1 MINKSLIA
9 FIALLFGSIG
19 HQHLTSIQERFLHAE
34 SGYIHAQFELAY
46 SYWQQGKKT
55 SAYYWWERAANSGS
69 VKSINRLMTH
79 FPQNSD
85 KWLRLAANAGISSA
99 IDEVAKR
106 QLVSSSFSLKRWVA
120 RWQHEQTAWL
130 EKQFDALNS
139 FENNPQCKTTL
150 AVIGHSNSQKSGYLK
165 VLRALEESAFEVNWC
180 AQWLVDSELECTL
193 QGERERASCS
203 ATESADYEIIFAES
217 GIASASDRQIVL
229 TEHSSRAVILHEVA
243 HWLGLADEYPM
254 SEVLAQSFCQGLYLH
269 KSLNIVV
276 TDASNNKLYES
287 DIKALYERLPWKS
300 SLDSWRDIAQHNGHY
315 WVLGSDKKQHD
326 IGLFKADTCN
336 AERQFQ
342 AWKPV
347 KETTAM
353 EQHATEYWPEIYLQ
367 LIESQSE
374 TAN

>member
-130 EKQFDALNS
+130 EKQ
-139 FENNPQCKTTL
+139 
-150 AVIGHSNSQKSGYLK
+150 
-165 VLRALEESAFEVNWC
+165 
-180 AQWLVDSELECTL
+180 
-193 QGERERASCS
+193 
-203 ATESADYEIIFAES
+203 
-217 GIASASDRQIVL
+217 
-229 TEHSSRAVILHEVA
+229 
-243 HWLGLADEYPM
+243 
-254 SEVLAQSFCQGLYLH
+254 
-269 KSLNIVV
+269 
-276 TDASNNKLYES
+276 
-287 DIKALYERLPWKS
+287 
-300 SLDSWRDIAQHNGHY
+300 
-315 WVLGSDKKQHD
+315 
-326 IGLFKADTCN
+326 
-336 AERQFQ
+336 
-342 AWKPV
+342 
-347 KETTAM
+347 
-353 EQHATEYWPEIYLQ
+353 
-367 LIESQSE
+367 
-374 TAN
+374 